1 MDRPRVTLHNTISL
15 DGRLTG
21 FPVDVGLYY
30 ELAAAIPHDAVLSGS
45 GTLVAAAR
53 ENGVDLSGED
63 PPPGDRSGGDGPL
76 LIVVDSRGRLPR
88 LAWLREQPFWRDVV
102 VLCSGRTPR
111 EHLVRLRRLR
121 ADHIVTGDD
130 RVDLAAAL
138 REVAARF
145 AVTAVRVDAGGGLNG
160 HLLDRGLV
168 DELSIVVAPHL
179 AGPDALPLA
188 SAGSPALRLAEVR
201 QLRDGQVH
209 LRYAVIGPPA
219 AGPGV

>member
-21 FPVDVGLYY
+21 SRSTSASTTSSRRAFP
-30 ELAAAIPHDAVLSGS
+30 
-45 GTLVAAAR
+45 
-53 ENGVDLSGED
+53 
-63 PPPGDRSGGDGPL
+63 
-76 LIVVDSRGRLPR
+76 

-102 VLCSGRTPR
+102 VLCSGRTPQ
-111 EHLVRLRRLR
+111 EHLRRLQ

-130 RVDLAAAL
+130 RVDLVAAL
-138 REVAARF
+138 REVAARY

-188 SAGSPALRLAEVR
+188 SAGPAALRLAKVR

-209 LRYAVIGPPA
+209 LRYAVIGPSA
-219 AGPGV
+219 AGHAG